1 MTNAFSI
8 ENGTRK
14 YNHANHYSTSAP
26 IYASIFVC
34 LIRHKYANPYTCIY
48 VCICVC
54 NVRRTIKGCN
64 QKCVL
69 LDTHFLKY
77 PNIRNWRMHI
87 VLIPTNITHL
97 YYFAAEQGYFIIF
110 DRFEVIFKF
119 SRILF

>member
-1 MTNAFSI
+1 MQTHI
-8 ENGTRK
+8 RV
-14 YNHANHYSTSAP
+14 STC
-26 IYASIFVC
+26 V
-34 LIRHKYANPYTCIY
+34 Y
-48 VCICVC
+48 VYVMCGEQLKDATK
-54 NVRRTIKGCN
+54 N
-64 QKCVL
+64 CVL

-119 SRILF
+119 SRIKRATRYNISEIQKSNSHVRYNFMSKT

>member
-1 MTNAFSI
+1 MQTHI
-8 ENGTRK
+8 RV
-14 YNHANHYSTSAP
+14 STC
-26 IYASIFVC
+26 V
-34 LIRHKYANPYTCIY
+34 Y
-48 VCICVC
+48 VYVMCGEQLKDA
-54 NVRRTIKGCN
+54 TK
-64 QKCVL
+64 KCVL